1 MSRSVPDG
9 GVLAAAAP
17 AGRPA
22 TFGAWLRS
30 VFGRREGLVP
40 LAVLACFAA
49 ADLTIRA
56 IDGRLSGNFA
66 HIREIPGLI
75 AAAAAGEGPSL
86 LLIGNS
92 LTNNG
97 LTPPAQLAG
106 APLRAAKVTPDATA
120 LWDWRCIVEYQVL
133 DDPSRRF
140 DVVAIG
146 FAWRQLSDQT
156 VGDASRLGTYFCS
169 WPDAVRPSTIGLTHE
184 QVGEF
189 VAARVSRTYA
199 IRDALRNALMGR
211 LIPGYQIHTQ
221 EANARAGEQGAAE
234 SAAEARRRTYT
245 ALAGLA
251 DRLAARNGRLVVMA
265 MPVTTPYEIDP
276 GLQALAQ
283 SGRLTLLDYRRVEGI
298 GPDSFLDSMHLR
310 PAGRDVLSV
319 RFAADLEAILAGRR

>member
-9 GVLAAAAP
+9 GALAAAAAP
-17 AGRPA
+17 RPA

-40 LAVLACFAA
+40 LAVLAGFAA
-49 ADLTIRA
+49 ADLLVRA

-66 HIREIPGLI
+66 HIKEIPGLI
-75 AAAAAGEGPSL
+75 AAASRGDGPSL

-97 LTPPAQLAG
+97 LTPPGQLAG
-106 APLRAAKVTPDATA
+106 APLRAAKVTPDATS
-120 LWDWRCIVEYQVL
+120 LWDWRCLVDHQVL
-133 DDPSRRF
+133 ADPSRRF

-169 WPDAVRPSTIGLTHE
+169 WQDAIRPSGIGLTHE

-211 LIPGYQIHTQ
+211 LIPGYQVHTQ
-221 EANARAGEQGAAE
+221 EANARAGEQGTGE
-234 SAAEARRRTYT
+234 SREQAQRRTY
-245 ALAGLA
+245 ASLAALA
-251 DRLAARNGRLVVMA
+251 DRVAARQGRLVVMA
-265 MPVTTPYEIDP
+265 MPVTKPYDIDP
-276 GLQALAQ
+276 GLLALAQ
-283 SGRLTLLDYRRVEGI
+283 SGRVTLLDYRHVEGI
-298 GPDSFLDSMHLR
+298 GPGSFLDSMHLR